1 MARDER
7 AEPGELEDLGGAP
20 ALDAAARLRVLSIG
34 GLVSIALAQ
43 GGLRFSRRLL
53 AAALGPLKSA
63 RVHLCAAMRNYKPP
77 RPHSPCKTRD
87 CQDIFTFGIPCW
99 TLLKVQ
105 NTPKGPRRRLAN
117 QARHAARRARAESPT

>member
-1 MARDER
+1 MKKTVYCVFV
-7 AEPGELEDLGGAP
+7 GLSGA
-20 ALDAAARLRVLSIG
+20 VG
-34 GLVSIALAQ
+34 GLISIALAQ